1 MEQSMHDI
9 GKLQRRKFFIPNLSR
24 FLLNVLIFYLFPS
37 EVGNWMYYL
46 SITSVCFSF
55 FWLLLELT
63 VFLDYQKYPHLVYF
77 PFSFDM
83 SVISVLC
90 YISGGVNSPFIFLYL
105 MMVIS
110 DTIYSDSK
118 LGFNAMIVALICYS
132 VISICVYFG
141 ILEYTNILA
150 YENNHH
156 WIFYICVSI
165 FFMYSTVM
173 MHFSIQE
180 VMNQKKNLLNS
191 LESEKQQSEIEKGIA
206 LIAQKETEREKIKSE
221 SLLLNILPE
230 EIAAELKD
238 LGNSKPV
245 FYSSATVLFTDFQG
259 FTEMAEKLEPSKLIS
274 ELDYCF
280 SKFDSL
286 MEKYNLEKLKTIG
299 DSYMCVGGIPKSNK
313 THAIDCVLAAL
324 EMQTIM
330 NEWRAMK
337 IQNSENFWTIRI
349 GIHSG
354 PLIAGVIGQKK
365 FAYDVWG
372 DTVNLASRME
382 SSGLAQKINISGDT
396 FNLVQDF
403 FDCDYRGKIA
413 AKSKGEVD
421 MYLVNGIKKEFSTK
435 EGQANSHFLLTH
447 LDYRSK

>member
-1 MEQSMHDI
+1 MRSSHKK
-9 GKLQRRKFFIPNLSR
+9 KL
-24 FLLNVLIFYLFPS
+24 
-37 EVGNWMYYL
+37 
-46 SITSVCFSF
+46 
-55 FWLLLELT
+55 
-63 VFLDYQKYPHLVYF
+63 
-77 PFSFDM
+77 
-83 SVISVLC
+83 
-90 YISGGVNSPFIFLYL
+90 
-105 MMVIS
+105 
-110 DTIYSDSK
+110 
-118 LGFNAMIVALICYS
+118 
-132 VISICVYFG
+132 
-141 ILEYTNILA
+141 
-150 YENNHH
+150 
-156 WIFYICVSI
+156 
-165 FFMYSTVM
+165 
-173 MHFSIQE
+173 
-180 VMNQKKNLLNS
+180 
-191 LESEKQQSEIEKGIA
+191 KG
-206 LIAQKETEREKIKSE
+206 KIKSE

-354 PLIAGVIGQKK
+354 PLIAGVIGQK
-365 FAYDVWG
+365 
-372 DTVNLASRME
+372 NLLMMF
-382 SSGLAQKINISGDT
+382 GGYCQFGKPNGIKWTCPKINISGDT

-403 FDCDYRGKIA
+403 LIVTIEGKLQQ
-413 AKSKGEVD
+413 K
-421 MYLVNGIKKEFSTK
+421 
-435 EGQANSHFLLTH
+435 
-447 LDYRSK
+447 

>member
-1 MEQSMHDI
+1 
-9 GKLQRRKFFIPNLSR
+9 
-24 FLLNVLIFYLFPS
+24 
-37 EVGNWMYYL
+37 
-46 SITSVCFSF
+46 
-55 FWLLLELT
+55 
-63 VFLDYQKYPHLVYF
+63 
-77 PFSFDM
+77 
-83 SVISVLC
+83 
-90 YISGGVNSPFIFLYL
+90 
-105 MMVIS
+105 
-110 DTIYSDSK
+110 
-118 LGFNAMIVALICYS
+118 MIVALICYAT
-132 VISICVYFG
+132 ISSFTYFG
-141 ILEYTNILA
+141 ILEYTNILD
-150 YENNHH
+150 YQKKHH
-156 WIFYICVSI
+156 WAFYVAVAI

-173 MHFSIQE
+173 MYFSIQE
-180 VMNQKKNLLNS
+180 VMNQKKKLLDS

-206 LIAQKETEREKIKSE
+206 LIAQKETEKEKLKSE

-230 EIAAELKD
+230 EIAEELKD
-238 LGNSKPV
+238 SGNSKPV

-324 EMQTIM
+324 GMQAIM
-330 NEWRAMK
+330 EDWRAMK
-337 IQNSENFWTIRI
+337 IQNGEKFWTIRI

-382 SSGLAQKINISGDT
+382 SSGLAQRVNISGDT
-396 FNLVQDF
+396 YNFVQDF
-403 FDCDYRGKIA
+403 FDCEYRGKIA
-413 AKSKGEVD
+413 AKNKGEVD
-421 MYLVNGIKKEFSTK
+421 MYLVNGIKAELLTK
-435 EGQANSHFLLTH
+435 EDQPNSKFFTKYSHV
-447 LDYRSK
+447 KV